1 MSAKSVYSW
10 NPDGQRERKRLGQ
23 TLYINE
29 GYFCK
34 CAKKGKKVKDL
45 HGCCRTVSNL
55 GAGQGSRG
63 KSIKIESLTE
73 IVKSNVSKKVRK
85 LLLLNL
91 EINNNINQSITRFE
105 IIWQQ

>member
-1 MSAKSVYSW
+1 MKDTSVKA
-10 NPDGQRERKRLGQ
+10 PKRS
-23 TLYINE
+23 
-29 GYFCK
+29 
-34 CAKKGKKVKDL
+34 KVKDL

-91 EINNNINQSITRFE
+91 EINNKINQSITRFE
-105 IIWQQ
+105 IIWQQWNSNQ